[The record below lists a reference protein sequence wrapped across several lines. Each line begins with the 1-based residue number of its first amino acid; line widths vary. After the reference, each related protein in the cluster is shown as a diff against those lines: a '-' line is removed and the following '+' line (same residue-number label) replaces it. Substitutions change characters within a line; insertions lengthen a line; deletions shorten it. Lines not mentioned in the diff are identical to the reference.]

1 MLSLTNRLLLAS
13 SAVLAGFLGVTGL
26 VLDNAFR
33 ESAETALRDRLQGHV
48 YALLAA
54 SDVDTQGML
63 HLPAE
68 LPDARFSQPASG
80 LYAEVI
86 DSLGKPLWQAKS
98 MLGVSIPP
106 TPMPTIGQRRFDE
119 ISTERGVALFSLAF
133 TVSWESA
140 AKQQRLYT
148 YRVLENRNSV
158 SAQIARFRQSLWGWL
173 GAAALLLLVVQ
184 GVILRWSLGPLRRV
198 ADDVRAIE
206 AGLAHRLHGTY
217 PRELRH
223 LTDNLNGLLE
233 SAELHLKRY
242 RDSLG
247 NLAHSLKTPLAVL
260 RNAIDHEQDIGALRT
275 LAGDQISAM
284 TQLVEFQLHRAA
296 AAGRTAMITPVAIQ
310 PVVENIIAALS
321 KVYADKGVV
330 VDLDVDQQAV
340 FPGDAGDLT
349 EMLGNLLDN
358 AFKWCR
364 QRVRIVIRM
373 TMNQSDSII
382 DISVEDDGPGIPEPL
397 KAAVLQRGVRAD
409 ESAPGH
415 GLGLAMVQDTVRLY
429 QGEWRLGT
437 GTLGGLQVNL
447 RFTHRSVESL
457 RP

>member
-13 SAVLAGFLGVTGL
+13 SAVLAGFLGITGL

-54 SDVDTQGML
+54 SDVDARGL
-63 HLPAE
+63 LKLPAE

-80 LYAEVI
+80 LYAEVT
-86 DSLGKPLWQAKS
+86 DATGNSLWRAKS

-106 TPMPTIGQRRFDE
+106 TPLPAIGQRQFNQ
-119 ISTERGVALFSLAF
+119 INTERGVALFSLAF
-133 TVSWESA
+133 TVSWETA

-148 YRVLENRNSV
+148 YRVLENLNSV
-158 SAQIARFRQSLWGWL
+158 HAQIARFRQSLWGWL
-173 GAAALLLLVVQ
+173 GAAALLLLAVQ
-184 GVILRWSLGPLRRV
+184 GVILSWSLAPLRRV

-206 AGLAHRLHGTY
+206 AGLTHRLHGTY

-233 SAELHLKRY
+233 SAEHHLQRY

-260 RNAIDHEQDIGALRT
+260 RGAVDQEQDLSALRT
-275 LAGDQISAM
+275 LAREQISAM
-284 TQLVEFQLHRAA
+284 TQLVEYQLHRAA
-296 AAGRTAMITPVAIQ
+296 TAGRTVLTTPVEVQ
-310 PVVENIIAALS
+310 PVIEKVIAALS
-321 KVYADKGVV
+321 KVYADKDVV
-330 VDLDVDQQAV
+330 VDTNVDHRAV
-340 FPGDAGDLT
+340 FAGDAGDLT

-364 QRVRIVIRM
+364 HRVRVESRM
-373 TMNQSDSII
+373 TTGPSRAVVEFT
-382 DISVEDDGPGIPEPL
+382 VEDDGPGIPEDL

-409 ESAPGH
+409 ESTPGH

-429 QGEWRLGT
+429 QGEWELGT
-437 GTLGGLQVNL
+437 GTLGGLQIHL
-447 RFTHRSVESL
+447 RFTL
-457 RP
+457 NPG